1 MIAEEGNLLS
11 LPLSCAAEGIYK
23 INRIWQFFLYKA
35 SKKIINF
42 FSSKCLTNRQEC
54 DTIKAQRGG
63 QEPPQKKGYLIMYDY
78 NITAQ
83 EMADFVADML
93 EMASDTL
100 PTDEEMA
107 EMAAWYGE
115 D

>member
-1 MIAEEGNLLS
+1 
-11 LPLSCAAEGIYK
+11 
-23 INRIWQFFLYKA
+23 
-35 SKKIINF
+35 
-42 FSSKCLTNRQEC
+42 
-54 DTIKAQRGG
+54 
-63 QEPPQKKGYLIMYDY
+63 MYDY

-93 EMASDTL
+93 EMASNTL